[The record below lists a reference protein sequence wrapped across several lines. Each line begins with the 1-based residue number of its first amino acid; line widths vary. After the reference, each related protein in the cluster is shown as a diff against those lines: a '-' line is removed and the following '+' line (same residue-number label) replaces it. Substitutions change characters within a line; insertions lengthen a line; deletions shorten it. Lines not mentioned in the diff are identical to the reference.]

1 MKRIITTMVAAAMF
15 SAVATAQAPAFP
27 GAEGFA
33 RYTTTGGR
41 GGKVLHVTNLN
52 DSGTGS
58 LREALQNTSGKRIIV
73 FDVSGTIALKS
84 NLIIKNSDVT
94 VEGQTAPGDGI
105 TLRDYSLENKANNVI
120 VRFIR
125 VRRGNAVD
133 VNDGADAFWG
143 KNRSNIII
151 DHCSLSWSIDETASF
166 YDNNNFTMQW
176 CTIAES
182 LNNAGHDKGAHGYGG
197 IWGGKSASFH
207 HNLLAH
213 HTNRCPRLNG
223 ARYGWGGTAEDNYA
237 SCILAEQVDLRNN
250 VMYNWG
256 QGNGA
261 YAGMGGYHNIV
272 NNYYK
277 YGPATKNKYRVFQC
291 GHTSNASGEVIP
303 VNTYGHFYINGN
315 YVRDKGE
322 NYDWNGVIV
331 DDGNATVW
339 DTIRL
344 SEPIP
349 SGTVTTHSAQ
359 KAFDKV
365 LAYAG
370 ASYKRDAVDVRYAD
384 EAKNGTATYK
394 GSVTKLAGIIDT
406 QDDVQGWPTLKSKA
420 KLTDSDNDGMPD
432 VWETANG
439 LNPNDAADAST
450 YTIDKKGYYT
460 NIEVYCNALV
470 EDLMKAGNTDAI
482 DAVDEYYPETQKV
495 EGIPYYDGSA
505 AEGGYGEEE
514 EDGGNGEQGGTDTPD
529 ITEGD
534 IVKYTLSKSTY
545 TSSPDTETW
554 NFNNGLSITNT
565 SNKAYQTGYEDG
577 IKYSANVQYTIV
589 LPDNVGIDSL
599 TITGYDNYKETD
611 SYLGELAG
619 YTYGETEY
627 VFPQKDAEDNYIT
640 TTHKIIPPTQ
650 VKQQLTFTPKGK
662 QVVWSIDLYAT
673 KVSTQIADID
683 NETPGE
689 RVFYNM
695 QGVKID
701 KPQKGI
707 LIEKTR
713 NTTRKRIY

>member
-1 MKRIITTMVAAAMF
+1 MKRIMTTMVAAAMF
-15 SAVATAQAPAFP
+15 SAVATAQTPAFP

-84 NLIIKNSDVT
+84 NLIIKNGDVT
-94 VEGQTAPGDGI
+94 IEGQTAPGDGI
-105 TLRDYSLENKANNVI
+105 TIRDYSLENKANNVI

-166 YDNNNFTMQW
+166 YDNKNFTMQW

-223 ARYGWGGTAEDNYA
+223 ARYGWGGSAADNYA
-237 SCILAEQVDLRNN
+237 SSILAEQVDLRNN

-406 QDDVQGWPTLKSKA
+406 QDDVQGWPTLKSKV

-432 VWETANG
+432 IWETANG

-482 DAVDEYYPETQKV
+482 DAVDEYYPETKKV

-505 AEGGYGEEE
+505 TEGGSGDETDEP
-514 EDGGNGEQGGTDTPD
+514 EQPVTP
-529 ITEGD
+529 GD
-534 IVKYTLSKSTY
+534 NETVRYTLSQTTYKESSST
-545 TSSPDTETW
+545 TTW
-554 NFNNGLSITNT
+554 NFNNGLAITNE
-565 SNKAYQTGYEDG
+565 SGKNYQPGNENG
-577 IKYSANVQYTIV
+577 LKYSAGVQYTIV
-589 LPDNVGIDSL
+589 LPENVGIDS
-599 TITGYDNYKETD
+599 ISISGYDNYSDTD
-611 SYLGELAG
+611 AYLYELAG
-619 YTYGETEY
+619 TTYSSTDY
-627 VFPQKDAEDNYIT
+627 VFPKKDTSGKYT
-640 TTHKIIPPTQ
+640 LTSHKVVLASP
-650 VKQQLTFTPKGK
+650 VRNLLTFTPKGK
-662 QVVWSIDLYAT
+662 QVVWTIDLYGT
-673 KVSTQIADID
+673 KTSTLIADI
-683 NETPGE
+683 NAEEPGE
-689 RVFYNM
+689 SRYYNLK
-695 QGVKID
+695 GVKMSS
-701 KPQKGI
+701 PQKGI
-707 LIEKTR
+707 VIEKR
-713 NTTRKRIY
+713 GNVTRKRIF

>member
-1 MKRIITTMVAAAMF
+1 MFAVA
-15 SAVATAQAPAFP
+15 AVATATMAQAPAFP

-52 DSGTGS
+52 DSGEGS

-84 NLIIKNSDVT
+84 NLSIKYNDVT

-105 TLRDYSLENKANNVI
+105 TLRDYTLENKANNVI
-120 VRFIR
+120 IRFLRI
-125 VRRGNAVD
+125 RRGNAVD
-133 VNDGADAFWG
+133 VNDGADSFWG
-143 KNRSNIII
+143 RNRNNIII
-151 DHCSLSWSIDETASF
+151 DHCSMSWSIDETASF
-166 YDNNNFTMQW
+166 YDNKNFTMQW

-223 ARYGWGGTAEDNYA
+223 ARYGWGGTAKDNYA
-237 SCILAEQVDLRNN
+237 SSILAEQVDLRNN

-277 YGPATKNKYRVFQC
+277 YGPATKNKDRVFQC

-322 NYDWNGVIV
+322 NYDWKGVIV
-331 DDGNATVW
+331 DDGNTTVW

-344 SEPIP
+344 SEPIAT
-349 SGTVTTHSAQ
+349 GTVTTHSAQ

-370 ASYKRDAVDVRYAD
+370 ASYKRDAVDARYAE

-394 GSVTKLAGIIDT
+394 GSVTKLAGIIDS
-406 QDDVQGWPTLKSKA
+406 QDDVQGWPVLKSKP
-420 KLTDSDNDGMPD
+420 KLADTDNDGMPD

-439 LNPNDAADAST
+439 LNPNDASDAAT
-450 YTIDKKGYYT
+450 YTLDSKGYYT
-460 NIEVYCNALV
+460 NIEVYCNSLV
-470 EDLMKAGNTDAI
+470 EDLIKAENEDAI
-482 DAVDEYYPETQKV
+482 ENVDEYYPEVKKT
-495 EGIPYYDGSA
+495 EGVPYYDGSA
-505 AEGGYGEEE
+505 AEGGYGDEP
-514 EDGGNGEQGGTDTPD
+514 EDPQPPVTPS
-529 ITEGD
+529 EKEN
-534 IVKYTLSKSTY
+534 VSYTLSQTTY
-545 TSSPDTETW
+545 TESATTGTW
-554 NFNNGLSITNT
+554 SFNNGITV
-565 SNKAYQTGYEDG
+565 SNNNSKAYQAGQENG
-577 IKYSANVQYTIV
+577 IKYSANVQYKIGIPEGTS
-589 LPDNVGIDSL
+589 IDSL
-599 TITGYDNYKETD
+599 TFTGYDNYQD
-611 SYLGELAG
+611 VDAYLGELAG
-619 YTYGETEY
+619 VTFEATDY
-627 VFPQKDAEDNYIT
+627 VFPQKDADGNYTIASHTVVLDQQATDNI
-640 TTHKIIPPTQ
+640 
-650 VKQQLTFTPKGK
+650 TFTPKGK
-662 QVVWSIDLYAT
+662 QVVWVIKLYGSKQT
-673 KVSTQIADID
+673 SGISTITGSQDVQPIYY
-683 NETPGE
+683 TT
-689 RVFYNM
+689 
-695 QGVKID
+695 QGVRTLSPRKGVAIV
-701 KPQKGI
+701 KTGQKAVKKVI
-707 LIEKTR
+707 
-713 NTTRKRIY
+713 

>member
-1 MKRIITTMVAAAMF
+1 MKRIMTTMVAAAMF

-84 NLIIKNSDVT
+84 NLIIKYGDVT
-94 VEGQTAPGDGI
+94 IEGQTAPGDGI
-105 TLRDYSLENKANNVI
+105 TIRDYSLENKASNVI

-166 YDNNNFTMQW
+166 YDNKNFTMQW

-182 LNNAGHDKGAHGYGG
+182 LNNAGHEKGAHGYGG

-223 ARYGWGGTAEDNYA
+223 ARYGWGGSAADNYA
-237 SCILAEQVDLRNN
+237 SSILAEQVDLRNN

-331 DDGNATVW
+331 DDGNTTVW

-406 QDDVQGWPTLKSKA
+406 QDDVQGWPTLKSKV

-432 VWETANG
+432 IWETANG

-505 AEGGYGEEE
+505 AEGGYDNE
-514 EDGGNGEQGGTDTPD
+514 PD
-529 ITEGD
+529 EPEPPVNPGD
-534 IVKYTLSKSTY
+534 NETVSYTLSQTTYKESTA
-545 TSSPDTETW
+545 TGTW
-554 NFNNGLSITNT
+554 SFSNGFTVSNNNS
-565 SNKAYQTGYEDG
+565 KAYQTGQENG
-577 IKYSANVQYTIV
+577 IKYSANVQYTI
-589 LPDNVGIDSL
+589 GIPEDATLDSL
-599 TITGYDNYKETD
+599 TFEGYDNYQEVD
-611 SYLGELAG
+611 AYLGELAG
-619 YTYGETEY
+619 ETFDATSY
-627 VFPQKDAEDNYIT
+627 VFPQKDADGNYTVASHTVVLDQPATDYI
-640 TTHKIIPPTQ
+640 
-650 VKQQLTFTPKGK
+650 TFTPKGK
-662 QVVWSIDLYAT
+662 QVVWVITLFGSKQASGISAISDGQDEQPAYYTTQGIRTLSPRKGVAIVKT
-673 KVSTQIADID
+673 GQKAVKKVI
-683 NETPGE
+683 
-689 RVFYNM
+689 
-695 QGVKID
+695 
-701 KPQKGI
+701 
-707 LIEKTR
+707 
-713 NTTRKRIY
+713 

>member
-1 MKRIITTMVAAAMF
+1 MKRKITTIIAAVVSVAAM
-15 SAVATAQAPAFP
+15 AQAPAFP

-58 LREALQNTSGKRIIV
+58 LRQALQNTSGKRIIV

-84 NLIIKNSDVT
+84 NLTIKYDDVT

-133 VNDGADAFWG
+133 VNDGADSFWG
-143 KNRSNIII
+143 KNRNNIII
-151 DHCSLSWSIDETASF
+151 DHCSMSWSIDETASF
-166 YDNNNFTMQW
+166 YDNKNFTMQW

-223 ARYGWGGTAEDNYA
+223 ARYGWGGTADDNYA
-237 SCILAEQVDLRNN
+237 SSILAEQVDLRNN

-261 YAGMGGYHNIV
+261 YAGMGGFHNIV

-303 VNTYGHFYINGN
+303 KNTYGHFYINGN

-331 DDGNATVW
+331 DDNNATIW

-344 SEPIP
+344 EAPINT
-349 SGTVTTHSAQ
+349 GTVTTHKAQ
-359 KAFDKV
+359 TAFDKV

-370 ASYKRDAVDVRYAD
+370 ASYKRDAVDARYVN

-394 GSVTKLAGIIDT
+394 GHVTKLAGIIDS
-406 QDDVQGWPTLKSKA
+406 QDDVNGWPTLISKQ
-420 KLTDSDNDGMPD
+420 KLTDTDNDGMPD
-432 VWETANG
+432 IWETAHG
-439 LNPNDAADAST
+439 LNPNDASDASA

-470 EDLMKAGNTDAI
+470 EDLMKAGNADAI
-482 DAVDEYYPETQKV
+482 ETVDEYYPETQKV
-495 EGIPYYDGSA
+495 EGIPYYDGSEA
-505 AEGGYGEEE
+505 DGGYGVDPEPTDPETPA
-514 EDGGNGEQGGTDTPD
+514 GEK
-529 ITEGD
+529 
-534 IVKYTLSKSTY
+534 VSYTLSQDTYSNSPSTA
-545 TSSPDTETW
+545 TW
-554 NFNNGLSITNT
+554 NFSNGLAI
-565 SNKAYQTGYEDG
+565 SNEGGKAYQAGNEKG
-577 IKYSANVQYTIV
+577 IKYSANVQYTIS
-589 LPDNVGIDSL
+589 LPENISIDSL
-599 TITGYDNYKETD
+599 IFSGYDNYQGTD
-611 SYLGELAG
+611 AYIAELAG
-619 YTYGETEY
+619 TTFDETDY
-627 VFPQKDAEDNYIT
+627 VFPQKDADGNYIM
-640 TTHKIIPPTQ
+640 TTHKIILNTPA
-650 VKQQLTFTPKGK
+650 KNQLTFTPKGK
-662 QVVWSIDLYAT
+662 QVVWTIDLYGT
-673 KVSTQIADID
+673 NTTTFIAGTD
-683 NETPGE
+683 NDGCTGE
-689 RVFYNM
+689 RQFYNI
-695 QGVKID
+695 QGVNIG
-701 KPQKGI
+701 KPQKGLVI
-707 LIEKTR
+707 VK
-713 NTTRKRIY
+713 NGNVTRKKIY

>member
-1 MKRIITTMVAAAMF
+1 MKRIMTTMVAAAMF

-84 NLIIKNSDVT
+84 NLIIKYGDVT
-94 VEGQTAPGDGI
+94 IEGQTAPGDGI
-105 TLRDYSLENKANNVI
+105 TIRDYSLENKANNVI

-166 YDNNNFTMQW
+166 YDNKNFTMQW

-182 LNNAGHDKGAHGYGG
+182 LNNAGHEKGAHGYGG

-223 ARYGWGGTAEDNYA
+223 ARYGWGGSAADNYA
-237 SCILAEQVDLRNN
+237 SSILAEQVDLRNN

-331 DDGNATVW
+331 DDGNTTVW

-344 SEPIP
+344 EAPIDP
-349 SGTVTTHSAQ
+349 GTVTTHKAQ
-359 KAFDKV
+359 TAFDKV

-370 ASYKRDAVDVRYAD
+370 ASYDRDEVDARYVK
-384 EAKNGTATYK
+384 EATNGTATYT
-394 GSVTKLAGIIDT
+394 GSVTGKKGIVDVVADVKGYTESNFGTGEWQEGYDT
-406 QDDVQGWPTLKSKA
+406 DG
-420 KLTDSDNDGMPD
+420 DGMPD
-432 VWETANG
+432 DWETLWG
-439 LNPNDAADAST
+439 LNPEDASDALK
-450 YTIDKKGYYT
+450 YTLDPKGYYT
-460 NIEVYCNALV
+460 NIEMYANSLV
-470 EDLMKAGNTDAI
+470 EDIMK
-482 DAVDEYYPETQKV
+482 
-495 EGIPYYDGSA
+495 
-505 AEGGYGEEE
+505 GGC
-514 EDGGNGEQGGTDTPD
+514 EDGEANYEEYWPELNTVEKPDVPAGESISLVLDATTNVSSENTSASYAFNTSDYDVT
-529 ITEGD
+529 ITNA
-534 IVKYTLSKSTY
+534 KSKSY
-545 TSSPDTETW
+545 GSGKE
-554 NFNNGLSITNT
+554 NGV
-565 SNKAYQTGYEDG
+565 
-577 IKYSANVQYTIV
+577 KYSAGVQYTINIPENIAV
-589 LPDNVGIDSL
+589 KEIVFK
-599 TITGYDNYKETD
+599 GYDNYADVDSYISELNGTTFGETD
-611 SYLGELAG
+611 
-619 YTYGETEY
+619 Y
-627 VFPQKDAEDNYIT
+627 VFPKKDSAGNHLVVSHTIPLDNVT
-640 TTHKIIPPTQ
+640 GT
-650 VKQQLTFTPKGK
+650 LTFTPAGK
-662 QVVWSIDLYAT
+662 QVVLSITLNCET
-673 KVSTQIADID
+673 LGSTDEIHGIAMPAND
-683 NETPGE
+683 NVMYNIAGQ
-689 RVFYNM
+689 RVGNSY
-695 QGVKID
+695 
-701 KPQKGI
+701 KGLVI
-707 LIEKTR
+707 RNGKTFINR
-713 NTTRKRIY
+713 

>member
-1 MKRIITTMVAAAMF
+1 MKRIITTMFTVAAF
-15 SAVATAQAPAFP
+15 ATAGMAQAPAFP

-52 DSGTGS
+52 DSGEGS

-84 NLIIKNSDVT
+84 NLSIKYDDVT

-105 TLRDYSLENKANNVI
+105 TLRDYTLENKANNVI
-120 VRFIR
+120 IRFLRI
-125 VRRGNAVD
+125 RRGNAVN
-133 VNDGADAFWG
+133 VNDGADSFCG
-143 KNRSNIII
+143 RNRNNIII
-151 DHCSLSWSIDETASF
+151 DHCSMSWSIDETASF
-166 YDNNNFTMQW
+166 YDNKNFTMQW

-237 SCILAEQVDLRNN
+237 SSILAEQVDLRNN

-277 YGPATKNKYRVFQC
+277 YGPATKNKHRVFQC

-303 VNTYGHFYINGN
+303 INTYGHFYINGN

-322 NYDWNGVIV
+322 NYDWKGVIV
-331 DDGNATVW
+331 DDGNTTVW

-344 SEPIP
+344 SEPIAT
-349 SGTVTTHSAQ
+349 GTVTTHSAQ

-370 ASYKRDAVDVRYAD
+370 ASYKRDAVDARYAE

-394 GSVTKLAGIIDT
+394 GSVTKLAGIIDS
-406 QDDVQGWPTLKSKA
+406 QDDVQGWPVLTSKP
-420 KLTDSDNDGMPD
+420 KLADTDNDGMPD

-439 LNPNDAADAST
+439 LNPNDASDAAT
-450 YTIDKKGYYT
+450 YSLDNKGYYT
-460 NIEVYCNALV
+460 NIEVYCNSLV
-470 EDLMKAGNTDAI
+470 EDLIKAENEDAI
-482 DAVDEYYPETQKV
+482 ESVDEYYPKV
-495 EGIPYYDGSA
+495 KKAKGVPYYMC
-505 AEGGYGEEE
+505 
-514 EDGGNGEQGGTDTPD
+514 TP
-529 ITEGD
+529 
-534 IVKYTLSKSTY
+534 ST
-545 TSSPDTETW
+545 TPR
-554 NFNNGLSITNT
+554 
-565 SNKAYQTGYEDG
+565 KASGHCHQ
-577 IKYSANVQYTIV
+577 
-589 LPDNVGIDSL
+589 
-599 TITGYDNYKETD
+599 
-611 SYLGELAG
+611 
-619 YTYGETEY
+619 
-627 VFPQKDAEDNYIT
+627 
-640 TTHKIIPPTQ
+640 
-650 VKQQLTFTPKGK
+650 
-662 QVVWSIDLYAT
+662 
-673 KVSTQIADID
+673 
-683 NETPGE
+683 
-689 RVFYNM
+689 
-695 QGVKID
+695 
-701 KPQKGI
+701 
-707 LIEKTR
+707 
-713 NTTRKRIY
+713 